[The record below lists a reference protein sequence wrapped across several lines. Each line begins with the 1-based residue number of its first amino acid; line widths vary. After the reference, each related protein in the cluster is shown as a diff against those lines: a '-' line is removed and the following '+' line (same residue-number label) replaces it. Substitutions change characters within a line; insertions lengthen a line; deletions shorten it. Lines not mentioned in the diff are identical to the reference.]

1 MFGDFASNA
10 NFSKSEYAAVKS
22 TKDMW
27 LPGEDVPRKG
37 SLWTAEEMMEDF
49 EDFVATAVDIAD
61 LLTTTETRGLGL
73 HWISYPIVEYFLF

>member
-1 MFGDFASNA
+1 MFGDFASDA
-10 NFSKSEYAAVKS
+10 NFSESEYAAIKS

-49 EDFVATAVDIAD
+49 EDFVTTAVDIAD
-61 LLTTTETRGLGL
+61 LLTTTETRGYGL
-73 HWISYPIVEYFLF
+73 

>member
-1 MFGDFASNA
+1 MFGDFASHA

-22 TKDMW
+22 TKDVW
-27 LPGEDVPRKG
+27 LPGEDTPRKG

-61 LLTTTETRGLGL
+61 LLTTTEIRGYGL
-73 HWISYPIVEYFLF
+73 